1 VTNTEQNSSNA
12 KSVISVCIPT
22 YHRPKLLKEAIH
34 SVCEQT
40 QQPIEIVIG
49 DDSND
54 DLTEKMI
61 SEIKRECTV
70 PIYYIRNS
78 PSLGQSGNVN
88 LLYEMAKGDK
98 IVLLHDDDLLLP
110 NALEDLS
117 RCWDFYP
124 NLVAAYGKQ
133 YIISENGAIDMNA
146 STCLNQLF
154 FRTNNRAG
162 LQKSCVESALLHQF
176 PNDCFMV
183 LSSAAKAI
191 KWRSYEEVGDAGDF
205 DFGLRLSME
214 YPNFFF
220 LDKYTAKYRLS
231 NVSISKNNARMA
243 AAQSFNIIQNT
254 AFPEELLWAKEYELK
269 REAPIAIIELINL
282 GKRKQ
287 ALDIYFSQYHP
298 LSTRLSLGGIRR
310 FIKIFL
316 PRSIGKII

>member
-1 VTNTEQNSSNA
+1 VTNTEQNNSSTRSA
-12 KSVISVCIPT
+12 ISVCIPT
-22 YHRPKLLKEAIH
+22 YQRSKLLKEAIH
-34 SVCEQT
+34 SVYKQT
-40 QQPIEIVIG
+40 LRPVEIVIG

-54 DLTEKMI
+54 DLTEKLI
-61 SEIKRECTV
+61 LEIKREYTV

-78 PSLGQSGNVN
+78 PPLGQSGNVN
-88 LLYEMAKGDK
+88 LLYEIAKGDK

-117 RCWDFYP
+117 RCWDLHP

-133 YIISENGAIDMNA
+133 YIILENGAIDMNA
-146 STCLNQLF
+146 SISLNQMF
-154 FRTNNRAG
+154 FRTSNRAG
-162 LQKSCVESALLHQF
+162 LQKSCAEAALLHQF

-183 LSSAAKAI
+183 LASAAKAI
-191 KWRSYEEVGDAGDF
+191 KWRSYKEVGDAGDF
-205 DFGLRLSME
+205 DFGLRLSMQ

-231 NVSISKNNARMA
+231 NVSISKNDARMA
-243 AAQSFNIIQNT
+243 AAQSFDIIRNT
-254 AFPEELLWAKEYELK
+254 VFSEDLLWAKEYELK

-298 LSTRLSLGGIRR
+298 LSARLSLGGIRR

-316 PRSIGKII
+316 PQSIRKLI